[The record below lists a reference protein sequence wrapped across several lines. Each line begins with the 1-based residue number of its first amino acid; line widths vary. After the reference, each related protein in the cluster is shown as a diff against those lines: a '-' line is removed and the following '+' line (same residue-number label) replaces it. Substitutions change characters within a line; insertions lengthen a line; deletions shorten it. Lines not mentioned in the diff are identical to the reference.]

1 MPTLT
6 YNDMTFTVAPRG
18 DRWDISYALPNGSSA
33 LVGTGLFAG
42 LAETEAAARALAL
55 IRTIFPVGIKCV
67 GPDVA
72 HPNTIGDLKIVG
84 PDVTHPNFIYWN
96 KDSVSCPKQ
105 L

>member
-1 MPTLT
+1 MPSFS

-18 DRWDISYALPNGSSA
+18 DRWDISYALPNGASA
-33 LVGTGLFAG
+33 LTGAGLFKG
-42 LAETEAAARALAL
+42 LAEAEAATRALAL
-55 IRTIFPVGIKCV
+55 IKTILPVGVKSA

-84 PDVTHPNFIYWN
+84 PDVTHPNFIYWT